1 MLDRAFI
8 RGNLEQVETRLKTRR
23 FSLAV
28 EEFRSLDARERTVRI
43 ESEELRAGRNRTSN
57 EIAQRRKRGDDASS
71 QIREMKR
78 VSARIKELDES
89 LTDLRGRMEA
99 FLSWIPNLPAE
110 GVPVGRDSG
119 ANKVVRVVGDPPEF
133 SFPVRDHVELGARL
147 GILDLERASKIAGA
161 RFSLYSGAGALLE
174 RALINMMLDL
184 HTRSHGY
191 REVIPPFMANRS
203 SFFGTGNLPKFEED
217 LFRVADSDYFLVPT
231 AEVPLTN
238 IFAGEILEEVDLPIN
253 LTAYTPC
260 FRSEA
265 GSYGK
270 DTRGLIRLHQFN
282 KVELVKFTQPEDS
295 SRQLEQLTNH
305 AEAVLKALGIPY
317 RVVVLSTGDMGF
329 SAAKTYDLEVWV
341 PSQNTY
347 REISSCSNFTD
358 FQARRCRIRCRPA
371 QGSGNRLVHTLNGSG
386 LAVGRTWVALVE
398 NFQEEDGSV
407 RIPEALHP
415 YMHGLERL
423 VPGGAFGM
431 NAAGQRRRIDSG
443 AFLKR

>member
-1 MLDRAFI
+1 
-8 RGNLEQVETRLKTRR
+8 LEQVETRLKTRR

-89 LTDLRGRMEA
+89 LADLRGRMEA

-295 SRQLEQLTNH
+295 SRQLEQLTSH

-358 FQARRCRIRCRPA
+358 FQARRCRIRYRPA

-386 LAVGRTWVALVE
+386 LAAGRTWVALVE

-407 RIPEALHP
+407 RIPEVLHP

-423 VPGGAFGM
+423 VPEG
-431 NAAGQRRRIDSG
+431 RSG
-443 AFLKR
+443 

>member
-8 RGNLEQVETRLKTRR
+8 RGNLEQVTARLKTRG

-28 EEFRSLDARERTVRI
+28 EEFRSLDARERACRI
-43 ESEELRAGRNRTSN
+43 ESEELRAGRNRTSA
-57 EIAQRRKRGDDASS
+57 EIAQRRRRGDDATA
-71 QIREMKR
+71 QIRQMKQ
-78 VSARIKELDES
+78 VSARIKELEEG
-89 LTDLRGRMEA
+89 LTGLRRRMEE

-110 GVPVGRDSG
+110 GVPAGKDSR
-119 ANKVVRVVGDPPEF
+119 ANEVVRVVGARREF
-133 SFPVRDHVELGARL
+133 SFPVRDHVELGTRL
-147 GILDLERASKIAGA
+147 GILDLERAGKIAGA
-161 RFSLYSGAGALLE
+161 RFSLCSGAGALLE
-174 RALINMMLDL
+174 RALINLMLDL

-191 REVIPPFMANRS
+191 REVIPPFMANRR
-203 SFFGTGNLPKFEED
+203 SFFGTGNLPKFEEE

-238 IFAGEILEEVDLPIN
+238 IFAGEILDDEDLPIS

-282 KVELVKFTQPEDS
+282 KVELVKFTRPEDS
-295 SRQLEQLTNH
+295 SGQLEQLTGH
-305 AEAVLKALGIPY
+305 AEAVLKLLEIPY

-329 SAAKTYDLEVWV
+329 SAAKTYDLEVWI

-347 REISSCSNFTD
+347 REISSCSNFGD
-358 FQARRCRIRCRPA
+358 FQARRCKIRYRPA

-386 LAVGRTWVALVE
+386 LAIGRTWVALVE
-398 NFQEEDGSV
+398 NFQGEDGSV
-407 RIPEALHP
+407 RIPEALRP

-423 VPGGAFGM
+423 VPGG
-431 NAAGQRRRIDSG
+431 RSG
-443 AFLKR
+443 

>member
-1 MLDRAFI
+1 MLDRAYI
-8 RGNLEQVETRLKTRR
+8 RGNLEQVETRLKERG

-28 EEFRSLDARERTVRI
+28 EEFRSLDAREREVRI
-43 ESEELRAGRNRTSN
+43 EVEELRAGRNRTSH
-57 EIAQRRKRGDDASS
+57 EIARRRKRGDDASS

-89 LTDLRGRMEA
+89 LSGLRGRMEA

-110 GVPVGRDSG
+110 GVPAGKDSG
-119 ANKVVRVVGDPPEF
+119 ANEVVRVVGDPPEF

-191 REVIPPFMANRS
+191 REVIPPFMANRR

-238 IFAGEILEEVDLPIN
+238 IFAGEILEEADLPVN

-282 KVELVKFTQPEDS
+282 KVELVKFTRPEDS
-295 SRQLEQLTNH
+295 PRQLEQLTGH

-358 FQARRCRIRCRPA
+358 FQARRCRIRYRPA

-386 LAVGRTWVALVE
+386 LAAGRTWVALVE

-423 VPGGAFGM
+423 VPEG
-431 NAAGQRRRIDSG
+431 RSG
-443 AFLKR
+443 